1 MLNLDDISAEEDI
14 PMEEDDKIE
23 CILCTHTNHSYL
35 DHMHHTLSCTTSKTN
50 LYTILHD
57 AFNKQMN
64 LLKKQGLEY
73 HTITKDMLVRH
84 YEYHVIS
91 FERAV
96 MEDVRLV
103 KQMMQTLQRKIL
115 THDGVN
121 SIILKEWKMLSTHKL
136 KLLSKVKR
144 QKQPTNMKIEPYDF
158 SS

>member
-1 MLNLDDISAEEDI
+1 MLNLDDISEEDI
-14 PMEEDDKIE
+14 PMEEDDDTE
-23 CILCTHTNHSYL
+23 CVLFTHTNHAYL
-35 DHMHHTLSCTTSKTN
+35 DYMHHCLNRTTSKTN

-73 HTITKDMLVRH
+73 HTITKAAIIRH

-96 MEDVRLV
+96 MEDIRLV
-103 KQMMQTLQRKIL
+103 KQMMKTLQNKIL

-121 SIILKEWKMLSTHKL
+121 STALSQWKGLSNHKI
-136 KLLSKVKR
+136 KLLNKIKR
-144 QKQPTNMKIEPYDF
+144 QKQPMNVKIEPYDF

>member
-1 MLNLDDISAEEDI
+1 MLNLDDISEEDI
-14 PMEEDDKIE
+14 PIGEDHSTD
-23 CILCTHTNHSYL
+23 CVLCLYTNHSYL
-35 DHMHHTLSCTTSKTN
+35 AHMHHTLSSTTSKTN
-50 LYTILHD
+50 MYSILYN
-57 AFNKQMN
+57 AFNKRMAE
-64 LLKKQGLEY
+64 LKKQGLEY

-96 MEDVRLV
+96 MEDVRLC

>member
-1 MLNLDDISAEEDI
+1 MLNLDDISEEDI
-14 PMEEDDKIE
+14 PIEEDDNTE

-35 DHMHHTLSCTTSKTN
+35 DQMHHTLSCTTSKTN

-73 HTITKDMLVRH
+73 HTITKDALVRH

-96 MEDVRLV
+96 MEDVRLL
-103 KQMMQTLQRKIL
+103 KQLMETLQKKIL
-115 THDGVN
+115 THDGLDSKALN
-121 SIILKEWKMLSTHKL
+121 QWKALSTHKL
-136 KLLSKVKR
+136 KLLNKIKHQNQPRNVKI
-144 QKQPTNMKIEPYDF
+144 KPYDF
-158 SS
+158 SK

>member
-1 MLNLDDISAEEDI
+1 MLNLDDICEDI
-14 PMEEDDKIE
+14 DLKEDDSTE

-57 AFNKQMN
+57 AFNKRMAEV
-64 LLKKQGLEY
+64 KKQGLEY
-73 HTITKDMLVRH
+73 HTITKDALVRH

-103 KQMMQTLQRKIL
+103 KNMMTTLQNKIL

-121 SIILKEWKMLSTHKL
+121 STALNQWKALSTHKL
-136 KLLSKVKR
+136 KLLSKIV
-144 QKQPTNMKIEPYDF
+144 
-158 SS
+158 

>member
-1 MLNLDDISAEEDI
+1 MLNLDDICEDI
-14 PMEEDDKIE
+14 DLKEDDSTE

-35 DHMHHTLSCTTSKTN
+35 DHMHHTLSSTTSKTN
-50 LYTILHD
+50 LYTILYD

-73 HTITKDMLVRH
+73 HTITKDALVRH

-103 KQMMQTLQRKIL
+103 KNMMTTLQNKIL

-121 SIILKEWKMLSTHKL
+121 STALSQWKGLSNHKI
-136 KLLSKVKR
+136 KLLKKI
-144 QKQPTNMKIEPYDF
+144 KQTKPTKADFNKPYDF
-158 SS
+158 SK

>member
-1 MLNLDDISAEEDI
+1 MLNLDDISEEEDI
-14 PMEEDDKIE
+14 PIEEDDNTE
-23 CILCTHTNHSYL
+23 CILCTYTNHNYL
-35 DHMHHTLSCTTSKTN
+35 DQMHHTLSCTTSKTN

-64 LLKKQGLEY
+64 LLKKQGLEH
-73 HTITKDMLVRH
+73 HTITKDALVRH

-91 FERAV
+91 LERAV

-103 KQMMQTLQRKIL
+103 KQMMETLQKKIL

-121 SIILKEWKMLSTHKL
+121 SMAVNQWRALSTHKI
-136 KLLSKVKR
+136 KLLNKI
-144 QKQPTNMKIEPYDF
+144 KQTKPTKMKIEPHDF

>member
-1 MLNLDDISAEEDI
+1 MLNLDDISEEADI
-14 PMEEDDKIE
+14 PIKEDDSME

-35 DHMHHTLSCTTSKTN
+35 DHMHHCLNRTTSKNN
-50 LYTILHD
+50 LYTILYD

-96 MEDVRLV
+96 MEDIRLV
-103 KQMMQTLQRKIL
+103 KNMMKTLQNKIL

-121 SIILKEWKMLSTHKL
+121 SIILKEWKMLSNHKI
-136 KLLSKVKR
+136 KLLNKI
-144 QKQPTNMKIEPYDF
+144 KQTKPTKMKIEPHDF

>member
-1 MLNLDDISAEEDI
+1 MLNLDDISEEDI
-14 PMEEDDKIE
+14 PIEEDDNTE

-35 DHMHHTLSCTTSKTN
+35 DHMHHTLSSTTSKTN

-64 LLKKQGLEY
+64 LLKKQGLQY
-73 HTITKDMLVRH
+73 HTITKAAIIRH

-103 KQMMQTLQRKIL
+103 KQMMQTLQRKIV
-115 THDGVN
+115 TRDGVN
-121 SIILKEWKMLSTHKL
+121 SIILKEWKMLSNHKIQ
-136 KLLSKVKR
+136 LLNKIKR
-144 QKQPTNMKIEPYDF
+144 QKQPMNVKIEPYDF

>member
-1 MLNLDDISAEEDI
+1 MLNLDDICEDI
-14 PMEEDDKIE
+14 DLKEDDSTE

-35 DHMHHTLSCTTSKTN
+35 DHMHHTLSSTTSKTN
-50 LYTILHD
+50 LYTILYD

-73 HTITKDMLVRH
+73 HTITKAALIRH

-96 MEDVRLV
+96 MEDVRLCKKIMV
-103 KQMMQTLQRKIL
+103 RLQKRVL
-115 THDGVN
+115 RHDGLDSMALN
-121 SIILKEWKMLSTHKL
+121 QWKALSTHKL
-136 KLLSKVKR
+136 KLLRIKH
-144 QKQPTNMKIEPYDF
+144 QKQPRNVKIEPYDF